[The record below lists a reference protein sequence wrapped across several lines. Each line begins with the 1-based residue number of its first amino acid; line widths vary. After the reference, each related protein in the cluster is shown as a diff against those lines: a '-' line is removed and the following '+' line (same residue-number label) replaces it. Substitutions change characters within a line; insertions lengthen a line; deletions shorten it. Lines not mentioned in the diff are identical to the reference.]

1 MYIEEDRLHINLT
14 VNIKHKGKLP
24 EKFNLIQ
31 IYNGKAI

>member
-24 EKFNLIQ
+24 EKFSI
-31 IYNGKAI
+31 I